1 MNPEWIYYILM
12 GVAALVGWLAK
23 TRLQPPAPNAPAT
36 PSPLPGDHPL
46 LNLVLS
52 RAQEQIR
59 QAIQEALDK
68 VMQDLVKPPP
78 KA

>member
-12 GVAALVGWLAK
+12 AVAALIGWLAK
-23 TRLQPPAPNAPAT
+23 TKLQGPAPNAPAT

-46 LNLVLS
+46 LNLILAK
-52 RAQEQIR
+52 AQDQIR
-59 QAIQEALDK
+59 QAIHDALDK
-68 VMQDLVKPPP
+68 AMQDLVKPPP